1 MNVHGVIE
9 CKRGND
15 VRQAEI
21 YVAEPHVSQPSAF
34 EIELKIEK
42 LKVTNH
48 RVWIKFEKNWLRQGV
63 EQFTDIR
70 NLLILYG
77 KKDELPEEWE
87 ELFIVPIYK
96 KDN

>member
-1 MNVHGVIE
+1 MRILKKLLIMFLLLHLIPNFSVSIFIRLRNYIFRLMNVHGVIE

-48 RVWIKFEKNWLRQGV
+48 RVWIKFEKN
-63 EQFTDIR
+63 
-70 NLLILYG
+70 
-77 KKDELPEEWE
+77 
-87 ELFIVPIYK
+87 
-96 KDN
+96 

>member
-48 RVWIKFEKNWLRQGV
+48 RVWIKFEKN
-63 EQFTDIR
+63 
-70 NLLILYG
+70 
-77 KKDELPEEWE
+77 
-87 ELFIVPIYK
+87 
-96 KDN
+96 